1 MGVVSGKKGQEGKV
15 GGVLWEEEALG
26 GAEGALSVMEPTIL
40 AVCY

>member
-1 MGVVSGKKGQEGKV
+1 MWYSVKKGQEGKA

-26 GAEGALSVMEPTIL
+26 EAEGTLSVMEPTIR